1 MPMILSNGEYTRM
14 SKKKPGALIKQARN
28 NLKLTQRELSAM
40 VGVKASHIAYIEN
53 GQRNPSLALLR
64 RLADTLGLN
73 RKELLFLIHPDAKE
87 LTEDRTITSD
97 SGKTNGWREFSSNRA
112 LLQRHRVTPAELKVL
127 RQVSTLAR
135 VSNPRNF
142 LFVLNSIRM
151 AASGI

>member
-1 MPMILSNGEYTRM
+1 M
-14 SKKKPGALIKQARN
+14 SKKRPGTLIRQARN
-28 NLKLTQRELSAM
+28 NLKLTQRELAAL

-73 RKELLFLIHPDAKE
+73 RRELLFLIHPDAKE
-87 LTEDRTITSD
+87 LTEDRTIISD
-97 SGKTNGWREFSSNRA
+97 SGKSNGWREFASNRA
-112 LLQRHRVTPAELKVL
+112 LLQRHQVTSAELKVL
-127 RQVSTLAR
+127 RQVSTLAP

-151 AASGI
+151 AANGV

>member
-1 MPMILSNGEYTRM
+1 M
-14 SKKKPGALIKQARN
+14 SKKKPGFLIRQARN
-28 NLKLTQRELSAM
+28 NLNLTQRELAAL

-73 RKELLFLIHPDAKE
+73 RRELLFLIHPDAKE
-87 LTEDRTITSD
+87 LTEDRTIVNH
-97 SGKTNGWREFSSNRA
+97 SGKVNGWREFSSNLA
-112 LLQRHRVTPAELKVL
+112 LLQRHQITPAELKVL
-127 RQVSTLAR
+127 RQVSTLAP

-151 AASGI
+151 AANGV